1 MDRLAKAIGGK
12 VSLPV
17 KEVHRYKPI
26 EIALACTP
34 MQFLGFGF
42 L

>member
-17 KEVHRYKPI
+17 KQVNGHKPD
-26 EIALACTP
+26 EIYPAL
-34 MQFLGFGF
+34 LR
-42 L
+42 